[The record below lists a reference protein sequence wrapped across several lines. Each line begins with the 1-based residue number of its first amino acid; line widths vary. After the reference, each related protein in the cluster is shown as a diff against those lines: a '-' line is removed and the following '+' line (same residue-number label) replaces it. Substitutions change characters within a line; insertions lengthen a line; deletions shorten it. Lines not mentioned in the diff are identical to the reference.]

1 MPPINLQKA
10 MFIAAAFLLYHK
22 FVGETR
28 YNSDQFEKAFLYGK
42 WLGLNYAI
50 VLIGI
55 TLLTSTVET
64 AIARGLIC
72 SGKHHGKCDVNIV

>member
-1 MPPINLQKA
+1 MA
-10 MFIAAAFLLYHK
+10 FIAAAFLLYHK